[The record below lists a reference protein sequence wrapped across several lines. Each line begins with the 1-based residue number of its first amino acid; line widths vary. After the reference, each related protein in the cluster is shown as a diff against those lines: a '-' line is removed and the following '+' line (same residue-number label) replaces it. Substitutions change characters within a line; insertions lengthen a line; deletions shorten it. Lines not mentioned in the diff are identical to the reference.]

1 MAELLM
7 EIIQINFS
15 KGAIHSLLL
24 WLILHCVFFLIRYSS
39 QSRVQET
46 ESNDQELPCTIW
58 TQTET
63 NKKDQATHVA
73 RSENAVEDI
82 QNSDD
87 SVQFYTGL
95 PDFDTFKAL
104 FETLCEYGMDEIESD
119 QRMELRLVDQFL
131 LVLMRLRLGLLVKD
145 LAYRFKLS
153 SSSVSRIF
161 FRWIIFMRQCL
172 SSIVFLPELKILQQ
186 RIPSCFLNFSDNY
199 KSHNTFKSFIG
210 ISMTGAVC
218 LVSKL

>member
-1 MAELLM
+1 MHTELLM
-7 EIIQINFS
+7 QCKNIYFVLKDDIAEALS
-15 KGAIHSLLL
+15 ADLALSRSAASV
-24 WLILHCVFFLIRYSS
+24 LIDHQYSS
-39 QSRVQET
+39 QSQVQET

-73 RSENAVEDI
+73 RPENAVEDI

-119 QRMELRLVDQFL
+119 QRMKLRLVQ
-131 LVLMRLRLGLLVKD
+131 V
-145 LAYRFKLS
+145 
-153 SSSVSRIF
+153 I
-161 FRWIIFMRQCL
+161 
-172 SSIVFLPELKILQQ
+172 
-186 RIPSCFLNFSDNY
+186 
-199 KSHNTFKSFIG
+199 
-210 ISMTGAVC
+210 
-218 LVSKL
+218 